1 MMIFKNNTPAR
12 AASVGILAIVAFGIG
27 IMAITRQ
34 SFWMDE
40 GGPAFKALMPT
51 IKDWWQM
58 TLRLGGSD
66 TQMPVY
72 MFFLWIWEK
81 LVGHGEFTM
90 RAINLPW
97 LAIAVLSLRKV
108 RYWPLVCLTS
118 PFILYYT
125 GELRPYAMQIAA
137 GAFAASALMEVR
149 RARLE
154 GEMKGIHSTAAAS
167 LLLSCSSLTG
177 TIWALGLWMGFFLLV
192 PQWLKR
198 REFWVRLFP
207 WMIGALIIAAYYSFT
222 LLKGYRAAG
231 MESSSILSVL
241 FGFYELIGLLGYGPG
256 KNELRESLTSIVAY
270 LPILVPVFLSIF
282 SAWLWGTWSW
292 MKKSSLQTIAAV
304 SCAVILPILILTSVG
319 LVMDFRVL
327 GRHLSPVIPAVL
339 LPIALALTTQG
350 PWSRAGRIVASLAI
364 VCSFGS
370 AISLRF
376 LERHE
381 RDDFR
386 LASTLCLRALKNGNT
401 VWWQADMNCMRYY
414 AYLEGGMPLVYA
426 VQILESNPPSSLLM
440 TDYVIINR
448 PDLKYPRKDHQKTLL
463 QNSFH
468 LERKFTGFEV
478 WRSSIP

>member
-1 MMIFKNNTPAR
+1 MIIHNRR
-12 AASVGILAIVAFGIG
+12 AAHTAYVALLICVATSMGVLAISW
-27 IMAITRQ
+27 Q

-51 IKDWWQM
+51 FKDWWQM

-72 MFFLWIWEK
+72 MFLLWIWEK
-81 LVGHGEFTM
+81 LAGHDEFTM

-108 RYWPLVCLTS
+108 RYWPVVCLTS

-137 GAFAASALMEVR
+137 GAFAASALMKVG
-149 RARLE
+149 RARLN
-154 GEMKGIHSTAAAS
+154 GDLKGIHSTAAAS

-177 TIWALGLWMGFFLLV
+177 TVWALGLWLGFFLLV

-198 REFWVRLFP
+198 KEFWIKLIP
-207 WMIGALIIAAYYSFT
+207 WTIGALVLAAYYSFT

-231 MESSSILSVL
+231 LESSSILSVL
-241 FGFYELIGLLGYGPG
+241 FGIYELIGLLGYGPG
-256 KNELRESLTSIVAY
+256 KNELRESLGSLISH
-270 LPILVPVFLSIF
+270 LPVLIPVFLTIF
-282 SAWLWGTWSW
+282 GAWLWGTWNW

-304 SCAVILPILILTSVG
+304 SCAVILPILILSAVG
-319 LVMDFRVL
+319 LAMDFRVL

-339 LPIALALTTQG
+339 LPIALALSSQG
-350 PWSRAGRIVASLAI
+350 SWSISGRFVAWLA
-364 VCSFGS
+364 VACSFGS
-370 AISLRF
+370 AVSLRV

-386 LASTLCLRALKNGNT
+386 QASTLCLNALKNGQT

-426 VQILESNPPSSLLM
+426 VQILESKPPSSLLM

-448 PDLKYPRKDHQKTLL
+448 PDLKYPRKDHQKMFR

-468 LERKFTGFEV
+468 LERKFTGLEV